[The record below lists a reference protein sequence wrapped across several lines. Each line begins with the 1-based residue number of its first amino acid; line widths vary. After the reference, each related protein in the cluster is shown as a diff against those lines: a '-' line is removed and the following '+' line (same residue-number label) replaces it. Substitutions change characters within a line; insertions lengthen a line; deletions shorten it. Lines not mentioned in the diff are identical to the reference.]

1 MAKEDIMDFFKDL
14 SARTL
19 GVISSRKKEPSATN
33 YKFVPTSGTFAS
45 NQPKKPKEGD
55 SVEVKP
61 NEFPAE
67 STRVK
72 SSFNKPNPEAKAE
85 PEANKPEANHSHA
98 KTTPKPT
105 SEPGSKPSTQSNTS
119 EVASYILL
127 DGSGGLIEYR
137 LTRRDGPGPELAKWF
152 PYLIV
157 NYEDFFELTNK
168 EAEKYREATKATKD

>member
-19 GVISSRKKEPSATN
+19 GVVSSRKKEHRATDS
-33 YKFVPTSGTFAS
+33 KFVPASGAFAS
-45 NQPKKPKEGD
+45 NQPKKSKEGD

-61 NEFPAE
+61 NESPAE
-67 STRVK
+67 PTRVK
-72 SSFNKPNPEAKAE
+72 SSFSKSNLETKAE
-85 PEANKPEANHSHA
+85 PEANKPEANRSHP

-105 SEPGSKPSTQSNTS
+105 SEPSSKPSTQPDTS

-127 DGSGGLIEYR
+127 DGAGRLIEFR
-137 LTRRDGPGPELAKWF
+137 LIGEDGPGPKLAKLF

>member
-19 GVISSRKKEPSATN
+19 GVVSSQKKEHRATN
-33 YKFVPTSGTFAS
+33 SKFIPASGAFAS
-45 NQPKKPKEGD
+45 NQPKKSKEGD
-55 SVEVKP
+55 SNEPKP
-61 NEFPAE
+61 NDSPAE
-67 STRVK
+67 PTRVK
-72 SSFNKPNPEAKAE
+72 SSFNKSNPEAKAE
-85 PEANKPEANHSHA
+85 PEANNPEANRSH
-98 KTTPKPT
+98 PKPT
-105 SEPGSKPSTQSNTS
+105 PEPTPKPSTQPDTS

-137 LTRRDGPGPELAKWF
+137 LIRRDGPGAELAKLF

-168 EAEKYREATKATKD
+168 EAEKYREAAKATKD